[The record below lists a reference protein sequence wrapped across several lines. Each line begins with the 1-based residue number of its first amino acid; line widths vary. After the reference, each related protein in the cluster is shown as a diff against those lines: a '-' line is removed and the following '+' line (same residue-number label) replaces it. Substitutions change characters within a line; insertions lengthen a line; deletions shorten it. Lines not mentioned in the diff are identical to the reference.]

1 MTFEHGDRVRC
12 STTGDDGLPL
22 VRYGFVRS
30 MMSDAGPV
38 VVMFDGDIGG
48 EVIETAHVELVSIT
62 SIELRLDG
70 ADLLDDPDLR
80 RGLTPLWQAEA
91 EEAGLDVDS
100 VIVHEGKQESIHCW
114 SLASLMSGGVHYV
127 LRALRHVDDPSV
139 VRVRADQFGL
149 SPHQHAG

>member
-1 MTFEHGDRVRC
+1 MSFEQGDRVRC
-12 STTGDDGLPL
+12 TTTGDDGLPL
-22 VRYGFVRS
+22 VRYGFVRAVE
-30 MMSDAGPV
+30 DDGAV
-38 VVMFDGDIGG
+38 VVMFDGDIAG
-48 EVIETAHVELVSIT
+48 EPVDPANVELVSIT

-70 ADLLDDPDLR
+70 TDLLDDPDLR

-100 VIVHEGKQESIHCW
+100 VIVHEGKQESLHCW

-127 LRALRHVDDPSV
+127 LRALRHVDDPGV

>member
-1 MTFEHGDRVRC
+1 MIFDHGDRVRC
-12 STTGDDGLPL
+12 TTLGEGGLPL

-30 MMSDAGPV
+30 VDLDGVSV
-38 VVMFDGDIGG
+38 VVMFDGELGG
-48 EVIETAHVELVSIT
+48 EAVPLSSVELVSIT

-70 ADLLDDPDLR
+70 ADLLEDPDLR

-91 EEAGLDVDS
+91 EDAGLDVDS
-100 VIVHEGKQESIHCW
+100 VIVHEGKQESLHCW
-114 SLASLMSGGVHYV
+114 SLATLMSGGVHYV
-127 LRALRHVDDPSV
+127 LRALRHREEPGV